1 MSFLCNA
8 VLVDV
13 QSHASLEQSCL
24 KFSCCRQIPAHVSLM
39 REGKGRYGMKKK
51 ETHTDFFQSCHCIFV
66 SWKLSFLI
74 SLLKLVRELAE
85 NAVNTL

>member
-13 QSHASLEQSCL
+13 QSHANLEKSCL
-24 KFSCCRQIPAHVSLM
+24 KLSCYRQIPALISLM
-39 REGKGRYGMKKK
+39 REAKGRCGMEKKHRFFSILSLYFCK
-51 ETHTDFFQSCHCIFV
+51 LETF
-66 SWKLSFLI
+66 FLI

-85 NAVNTL
+85 NALNTL

>member
-8 VLVDV
+8 VLVDD
-13 QSHASLEQSCL
+13 QSDASLEQSCL

-51 ETHTDFFQSCHCIFV
+51 RNIHRFFSILSLCVCKLETFFFNLTV
-66 SWKLSFLI
+66 E
-74 SLLKLVRELAE
+74 VG
-85 NAVNTL
+85 T